1 MEVGEMGEGE
11 MELTLCIECATVL
24 QANTT
29 HVMCK
34 YEAGEGVPCCLAPP
48 LRVKLF

>member
-1 MEVGEMGEGE
+1 MGVGEVG
-11 MELTLCIECATVL
+11 LTTCIEHATVL
-24 QANTT
+24 QTNTT
-29 HVMCK
+29 CVMCE